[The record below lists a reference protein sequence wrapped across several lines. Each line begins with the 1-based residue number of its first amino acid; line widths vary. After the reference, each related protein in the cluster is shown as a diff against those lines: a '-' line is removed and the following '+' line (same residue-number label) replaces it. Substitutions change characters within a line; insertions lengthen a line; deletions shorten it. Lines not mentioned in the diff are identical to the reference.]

1 MTTVRYCVNG
11 KLVAGVAPTNRGFAY
26 GDGIFRTMR
35 LLDGELVDW
44 PLHYQTLVADCS
56 KIQMV
61 CPSAE
66 LLMQEFKY
74 FMASA
79 EADTRLASVLKIII
93 TRGEGARGYAP
104 PAICEPTRVFVQS
117 PMPVYPPEIYTQGVA
132 LYTCQ
137 TRLAYQPVLA
147 GIKHLNRLEN
157 VLARAELKDPRFFDG
172 LLLDYDDQV
181 IEAVSGNL
189 FIRKADAVFTPA
201 LDSCGV
207 AGVMRQK
214 ILDWYK
220 TQGQAVTVA
229 PIDKAALLDADAVVV
244 VNSVYGILQ
253 VRQIDEQRLATDDW
267 AEQLRLHLNYG
278 VSVDA

>member
-1 MTTVRYCVNG
+1 MTTVRYCING
-11 KLVAGVAPTNRGFAY
+11 KLVNGIAPTNRGFAY
-26 GDGIFRTMR
+26 GDGVFRTMR
-35 LLDGELVDW
+35 LLNGELQDW

-56 KIQMV
+56 KIQIV

-74 FMASA
+74 LMASA
-79 EADTRLASVLKIII
+79 DETDTQFSILKIII

-104 PAICEPTRVFVQS
+104 PAVSEPTRVLIQS
-117 PMPVYPPEIYTQGVA
+117 PLPNYAEEIYTDGVA

-137 TRLAYQPVLA
+137 TRLAHQPLLA

-172 LLLDYDDQV
+172 LLRDYDDKV

-189 FIRKADAVFTPA
+189 FIRKDGVVMTPA

-220 TQGQAVTVA
+220 TQGQS
-229 PIDKAALLDADAVVV
+229 VVV
-244 VNSVYGILQ
+244 TALTMDDLLNAEAIVIANSVYGVLQ
-253 VRQIDEQRLATDDW
+253 VAHIDEQVIATNHW
-267 AEQLRLHLNYG
+267 AKELRSQLHY
-278 VSVDA
+278 VTH

>member
-1 MTTVRYCVNG
+1 MTTVRYCING
-11 KLVAGVAPTNRGFAY
+11 KLVNGIAPTNRGFAY
-26 GDGIFRTMR
+26 GDGVFRTMR
-35 LLDGELVDW
+35 LLNGELQDW

-56 KIQMV
+56 KIQIV

-74 FMASA
+74 LMASA
-79 EADTRLASVLKIII
+79 NEEDTQFSILKIII

-104 PAICEPTRVFVQS
+104 PAVSEPTRVLIQS
-117 PMPVYPPEIYTQGVA
+117 PLPDYANEIYATGVA

-137 TRLAYQPVLA
+137 TRLAYQPLLA

-172 LLLDYDDQV
+172 LLRDYDDKV

-189 FIRKADAVFTPA
+189 FIRKDGAVMTPA

-220 TQGQAVTVA
+220 TQGQ
-229 PIDKAALLDADAVVV
+229 PVVV
-244 VNSVYGILQ
+244 TALTMEDLLNAEAIVIANSVYGVLQ
-253 VRQIDEQRLATDDW
+253 VSHIDEQVIATNHW
-267 AEQLRLHLNYG
+267 AKELRSQLHY
-278 VSVDA
+278 VTH

>member
-1 MTTVRYCVNG
+1 MTTVRYCING
-11 KLVAGVAPTNRGFAY
+11 KLVNGIAPTNRGFAY
-26 GDGIFRTMR
+26 GDGVFRTMR
-35 LLDGELVDW
+35 LLNGELQDW

-56 KIQMV
+56 KIQIV

-74 FMASA
+74 LMASSD
-79 EADTRLASVLKIII
+79 EEDTQFSILKIII

-104 PAICEPTRVFVQS
+104 PAVSEPTRVLIQS
-117 PMPVYPPEIYTQGVA
+117 PLPNYPNEIYEAGVA

-137 TRLAYQPVLA
+137 TRLAQQPLLA

-172 LLLDYDDQV
+172 LLRDYDDKV

-189 FIRKADAVFTPA
+189 FIRKEGAVMTPA

-214 ILDWYK
+214 ILDWFK
-220 TQGQAVTVA
+220 TQGQPVVVT
-229 PIDKAALLDADAVVV
+229 ALTMDDLLNAEAVVI
-244 VNSVYGILQ
+244 VNSVYGVLQ
-253 VRQIDEQRLATDDW
+253 VSQIDEQAIATSHW
-267 AEQLRLHLNYG
+267 AKELRSQLHY
-278 VSVDA
+278 VTH

>member
-1 MTTVRYCVNG
+1 MTSVRYCVNG

-26 GDGIFRTMR
+26 GDGVFRTMR
-35 LLDGELVDW
+35 LLNGELQDW

-66 LLMQEFKY
+66 LLMQDFKHL
-74 FMASA
+74 MATG
-79 EADTRLASVLKIII
+79 EGDELAYGVIKIII
-93 TRGEGARGYAP
+93 TRGDGARGYAP
-104 PAICEPTRVFVQS
+104 PAICEPSRVIIHSQL
-117 PMPVYPPEIYTQGVA
+117 PVYPAEIYHTGVA

-137 TRLAYQPVLA
+137 TRLATQPLLA

-172 LLLDYDDQV
+172 LVRDYDNRV

-189 FIRKADAVFTPA
+189 FVMKDGEVMTPS
-201 LDSCGV
+201 LEGCGV

-214 ILDWYK
+214 ILDLYK
-220 TQGQAVTVA
+220 TRGQTVQVKHLV
-229 PIDKAALLDADAVVV
+229 IEDVMTADAVVIS
-244 VNSVYGILQ
+244 NSVYGVLQ
-253 VRQIDEQRLATDDW
+253 VAQIDEQKISTNDW
-267 AEQLRLHLNYG
+267 AKQLRSDVVYVVH
-278 VSVDA
+278 

>member
-1 MTTVRYCVNG
+1 MTTVRYCING
-11 KLVAGVAPTNRGFAY
+11 KLVNGLAPTNRGFAY
-26 GDGIFRTMR
+26 GDGVFRTMR
-35 LLDGELVDW
+35 MLNGELQDW

-56 KIQMV
+56 KLQIV

-66 LLMQEFKY
+66 LLMQELKY
-74 FMASA
+74 LMATANVEETQFSI
-79 EADTRLASVLKIII
+79 LKIMI

-104 PAICEPTRVFVQS
+104 PSVSEPTRVLIQS
-117 PMPVYPPEIYTQGVA
+117 PLPNYPAEIYAAGVS

-137 TRLAYQPVLA
+137 TRLAYQPLLA

-172 LLLDYDDQV
+172 LLRDYNDKV

-189 FIRKADAVFTPA
+189 FIRKDGRVMTPA

-207 AGVMRQK
+207 AGVMRHK

-220 TQGQAVTVA
+220 TQGQ
-229 PIDKAALLDADAVVV
+229 PVVV
-244 VNSVYGILQ
+244 TALTMEDLLNAEAIVIANSVYGVLQ
-253 VRQIDEQRLATDDW
+253 VSQIDDQAITSSHW
-267 AEQLRLHLNYG
+267 AKELRSQLHY
-278 VSVDA
+278 VTH